1 MLSVYKLY
9 LQPLYNSNNDNDNN
23 RNNNNIKQEEYFW
36 LKVFRAVD

>member
-9 LQPLYNSNNDNDNN
+9 LQPLYNSNNDNN

-36 LKVFRAVD
+36 IKVFRAVD